1 MRKLWNKSD
10 SDVVAAAIKMLAAS
24 RVVLTKVRELHQPM
38 EYVGVCRECYLDY
51 PCTTIQL
58 IDGEQ

>member
-1 MRKLWNKSD
+1 MRKLWNKTD
-10 SDVVAAAIKMLAAS
+10 SDVIAAAIKMLAAS
-24 RVVLTKVRELHQPM
+24 RVTLTVIKDLHQRM
-38 EYVGVCRECYLDY
+38 DYVVVCRECYLDY